1 VQSSTSL
8 PPTVRFGVFELDP
21 RAGELRKK
29 GMKVRLQGQPVDIL
43 VTLLQRPGETVTRE
57 ELHKKLWPAD
67 TFVDFEQGPEQ
78 CHEEASGGVG

>member
-1 VQSSTSL
+1 MQSSTSL